1 METLNVV
8 SFPPLVYLLKKNMVL
23 IRVVRWNT
31 KILRGNVLSFHIV
44 PGPMNLKTPGY
55 LWNSWVDLAG
65 RLKNI
70 YQQTNMLP

>member
-55 LWNSWVDLAG
+55 L
-65 RLKNI
+65 
-70 YQQTNMLP
+70 